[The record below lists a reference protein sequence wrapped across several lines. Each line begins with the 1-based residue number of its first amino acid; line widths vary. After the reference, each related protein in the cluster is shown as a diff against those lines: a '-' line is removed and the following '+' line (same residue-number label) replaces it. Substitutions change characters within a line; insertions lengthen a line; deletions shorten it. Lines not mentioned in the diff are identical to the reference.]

1 MNAGTETPTTLPP
14 PEYAFSIDTQT
25 DTHGGDSED
34 DCRILDVFGYLK
46 SQHILPYDC
55 PLPYSLFMMSTNHPH
70 SKTQPFC
77 QQIQLS
83 RPSQYAV

>member
-14 PEYAFSIDTQT
+14 PEYAFSMDTQT

-34 DCRILDVFGYLK
+34 DNRRILDVFGYPQ

-55 PLPYSLFMMSTNHPH
+55 PLPSSLLMMSANHPH
-70 SKTQPFC
+70 YK
-77 QQIQLS
+77 
-83 RPSQYAV
+83 V